1 MNKKNYMDKK
11 FLNIIDEE
19 SDSNNINNKEDKV
32 YIDLLSTVINNTMFC
47 ICSLAYIDVLKEEY
61 RKCAQRFYTSMN
73 KEEAVIKFS
82 KSYVYENIKQIIYEK
97 YKRSVDVVL
106 SVIKN
111 VTGKDVGDNFVE
123 EKINEFIETCLL
135 INEKEFKINVYEE
148 FITYKFF
155 VYVCNLFE
163 ITTQLV
169 RLSHIIIL
177 HTEIVNLYK
186 KLLISILEFAEQLSN
201 DFILDVKNINEK
213 RIIYSK
219 ILKSFDGKKIKKYIN
234 EKDKDS
240 KISEVIKKLNTILS
254 ILLHPEEPTPDF
266 SFLKRNI
273 LTDDSFT
280 NEFLT
285 RLSLV
290 YDTLVVYNYNKPVY
304 INKHDITT
312 TVLIHILD
320 IFKESVKNF
329 NIIEIKKMHS
339 SGKYVYPVFES
350 DVLKYYNNSRNNRKR
365 VGINVSN
372 LTVLMFVNRDVYKE
386 RKIVYIPF
394 FDYDAIIDY
403 LTNKIKETEKNY
415 KESELR
421 KIIKENVDEILKYR
435 EVSPRAYSNEV
446 KRMANVDDK
455 KKVAVLN
462 GYELVAI
469 DMSEIIEM
477 DEEKIIDSA
486 LSGIRDEEKEKK
498 DAEEL
503 KSAEES
509 IAKLTGESKEEE
521 RDEQQT

>member
-1 MNKKNYMDKK
+1 MDKN

-19 SDSNNINNKEDKV
+19 IGSNNINNKGDKV

-73 KEEAVIKFS
+73 KEDAVIKFS

-97 YKRSVDVVL
+97 YKQSIDVVL
-106 SVIKN
+106 SFRKN
-111 VTGKDVGDNFVE
+111 VTGKDTGYSFVE

-135 INEKEFKINVYEE
+135 INEKGFIINVYEE
-148 FITYKFF
+148 FVTYKFF

-163 ITTQLV
+163 ITSSLSAQLI
-169 RLSHIIIL
+169 RFISYATTI
-177 HTEIVNLYK
+177 HTEIVDLYK
-186 KLLISILEFAEQLSN
+186 KLLINTLEFAKQLSN
-201 DFILDVKNINEK
+201 DFILDIKNINK
-213 RIIYSK
+213 KQIIYSK
-219 ILKSFDGKKIKKYIN
+219 ILKSFDGKKIKKYIS

-240 KISEVIKKLNTILS
+240 KISEAIKKLNIILS

-266 SFLKRNI
+266 SFLKRNV
-273 LTDDSFT
+273 LTDESFI
-280 NEFLT
+280 NEFLIK
-285 RLSLV
+285 LSLV
-290 YDTLVVYNYNKPVY
+290 YDTFVVYNYNKPVY
-304 INKHDITT
+304 IDKHNIAT

-329 NIIEIKKMHS
+329 NIIEIEKMHS

-350 DVLKYYNNSRNNRKR
+350 DILKYYNNSENNRKR

-386 RKIVYIPF
+386 KKIVYIPS

-421 KIIKENVDEILKYR
+421 KIIKECVDEVLKYR
-435 EVSPRAYSNEV
+435 KVSPRAYSNEV
-446 KRMANVDDK
+446 KKMAKVDDK

-486 LSGIRDEEKEKK
+486 LSGIRDAEKEKK

-509 IAKLTGESKEEE
+509 IAKLTGESKEEK
-521 RDEQQT
+521 DE